1 MNRNE
6 LLLKLKSIKGPLVA
20 LTAFA
25 DGITCEYITHKGYGF
40 FELLDWSD
48 LDSCDNELA
57 DEAWETIGDK
67 ELMDWVQRLESG
79 EFSPI
84 ERPASSGEAPT
95 R

>member
-6 LLLKLKSIKGPLVA
+6 MLLKLKSIKDPLVA

-25 DGITCEYITHKGYGF
+25 DGITCEYITHKGYDC
-40 FELLDWSD
+40 FELLDWSV
-48 LDSCDNELA
+48 LDSCDNDLA
-57 DEAWETIGDK
+57 DEAWESIDDK
-67 ELMDWVQRLESG
+67 DLMDWVQRLESG